1 MAKEDYKGIWVFAEQ
16 QNGKLNSA
24 VLEILAK
31 SQELKAHTG
40 EEITAV
46 LLGSGVKDLAATLF
60 EYGADNVIVAED
72 PALEKY
78 SARPYQAALT
88 QLSEKYKPSIILYG
102 ATSLGRDLAPR
113 LMITLKT
120 GLTAD
125 AIDAYANTLPP
136 PEEPDDSFFSR
147 RLWAPARH
155 ADAKTPDDPA
165 LLDGFYAVLFSAPD
179 GERRFLAAPRTHD
192 GNERVALEQRLSRMA
207 KILLWERRN
216 SLCVGQD
223 SDTRPF

>member
-1 MAKEDYKGIWVFAEQ
+1 MILWSEAIKTALSDRIERVTGVRP
-16 QNGKLNSA
+16 
-24 VLEILAK
+24 VLK
-31 SQELKAHTG
+31 PSKKAH
-40 EEITAV
+40 
-46 LLGSGVKDLAATLF
+46 LASPSF
-60 EYGADNVIVAED
+60 FGADASAAAD
-72 PALEKY
+72 ALN
-78 SARPYQAALT
+78 ARV
-88 QLSEKYKPSIILYG
+88 SDCVLYG
-102 ATSLGRDLAPR
+102 APLLSHVIAENGWLLFF
-113 LMITLKT
+113 
-120 GLTAD
+120 LTAD

-147 RLWAPARH
+147 RLWAMARH
-155 ADAKTPDDPA
+155 ADAKTPDDPV

-179 GERRFLAAPRTHD
+179 GERRFLAAPCTHD